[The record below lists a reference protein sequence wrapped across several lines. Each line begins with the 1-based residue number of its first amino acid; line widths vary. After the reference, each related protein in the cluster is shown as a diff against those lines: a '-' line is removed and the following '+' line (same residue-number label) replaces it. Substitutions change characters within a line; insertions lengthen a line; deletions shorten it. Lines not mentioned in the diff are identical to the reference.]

1 MAQQNLNLGTNAND
15 GTGDDLRSAMTK
27 VQANFTD
34 LYTNVNEL
42 ISETAVNSQISFS
55 GNKMFSN
62 VSNADLVLDT
72 SGNGN
77 IVLGQVT
84 IHDNEIRSNRSNDN
98 LVITTTGTGTV
109 QITGG
114 NDIEMTA
121 TDDIHIAPNDN
132 VILAP
137 LSGSGDIYHYALNG
151 TKNIWE
157 QHAAGSWEILHVA
170 NGVNS
175 YLGTG
180 SAAFPT
186 SGEDMWKVN
195 INGHNTT
202 SNYSSFGA
210 AGQIIF
216 EAGETWTASTHGTK
230 FRLSTTRTGQTVIE
244 DRIIVDV
251 NGQVTIGSLRINR
264 DGSIE
269 SLNSNQNITFA
280 PNGTGAVAIDGV
292 SIHGNEVR
300 SNASN
305 SNLELYGNG
314 TGKVNFYKLY
324 SFPSADGT
332 ADQMLKTDGSGN
344 LSWTSV
350 SGASL
355 TNSQNADSTTTV
367 SNSNATTIDTFA
379 HATFRGGRY
388 VVSIKGDQGGGDLKY
403 ETHDLLVTHDGT
415 NAYFTQNSVK
425 SHTGTDLCTF
435 SVGIN
440 GSNFE
445 LKVINGGGGTTVYK
459 TYRNLLNV

>member
-1 MAQQNLNLGTNAND
+1 MCIRD
-15 GTGDDLRSAMTK
+15 S
-27 VQANFTD
+27 
-34 LYTNVNEL
+34 
-42 ISETAVNSQISFS
+42 
-55 GNKMFSN
+55 
-62 VSNADLVLDT
+62 
-72 SGNGN
+72 